1 MSIETIAIIGAGAQG
16 RAIAQITLQAGY
28 RVVLEDFSI
37 RTLEEAEAS
46 ISIVLAK
53 QEGLSVQLRPQTSD
67 ATKQTSTEA
76 LADDM
81 LSSLSTCV
89 GIEDAIRNAH
99 LIIETAADELETKLE
114 LFTIFDKF
122 ARPDAIFVTTSD
134 AHAIAEIADITV
146 CPERCVTL
154 RFTPSDNPTRV
165 ALIPGRQTSAHALAR
180 CSEFAQRLKLEATL
194 APPSC
199 SEE

>member
-1 MSIETIAIIGAGAQG
+1 MTCS
-16 RAIAQITLQAGY
+16 R
-28 RVVLEDFSI
+28 
-37 RTLEEAEAS
+37 
-46 ISIVLAK
+46 
-53 QEGLSVQLRPQTSD
+53 
-67 ATKQTSTEA
+67 
-76 LADDM
+76 
-81 LSSLSTCV
+81 LSTCV

-99 LIIETAADELETKLE
+99 LIIETAADELETELE

-154 RFTPSDNPTRV
+154 RFTPSDNPIRV

-180 CSEFAQRLKLEATL
+180 CSEFAQRLNSK
-194 APPSC
+194 PPWRHQAVPKNKIQRENVC
-199 SEE
+199 ARGFCREGRN